1 MDQAIAA
8 PDPVVPD
15 PVVPDLAALSQ
26 KIDLLAAQVQF
37 LTEQAQLAARGREGR
52 AELMHDVIPIAN
64 DAFRMA
70 TEQLEEVQDY
80 VDLGDLL
87 RLFKRLLRNG
97 RNIEKMLDQL
107 ESLTDLVQ
115 TVGPLTDSAFEKAT
129 DLLQTAEQEGYFA
142 FAKGG
147 ARIVDN
153 VIKDMTSARP
163 VDTSLRSLLRQ
174 MRDSNVRRGLAL
186 SMRVLGV
193 IGAHAAGKQP
203 T

>member
-1 MDQAIAA
+1 MDQALTA

-15 PVVPDLAALSQ
+15 LVASDLAALNE

-37 LTEQAQLAARGREGR
+37 LTEQAQLAARRREER

-64 DAFRMA
+64 DAFRTA

-87 RLFKRLLRNG
+87 RLIKRLLRNG

-107 ESLTDLVQ
+107 ESLADLVQ
-115 TVGPLTDSAFEKAT
+115 TVGPLSDSAFEKAT
-129 DLLQTAEQEGYFA
+129 DLLQTAEQRGYFA

-153 VIKDMTSARP
+153 VIKDMTPAQP
-163 VDTSLRSLLRQ
+163 VDTLLRSLLSQ
-174 MRDSNVRRGLAL
+174 MRDPDVRRGLAL
-186 SMRVLGV
+186 SMRLLGV